1 MQLSDLQTQHRP
13 SFLPRKNPR
22 CFVLVKQLDPLSI
35 YHVETQPARL
45 GAGGRQQVQYERR
58 SVVRGSCRGHR
69 ARRWDDSS
77 LGPLQVSL
85 ALGLQLQVLFS
96 RLWKF

>member
-22 CFVLVKQLDPLSI
+22 CFVLARQLDLLSI

-45 GAGGRQQVQYERR
+45 GAGVDNRFNVGVDQSFEDLVGDTEQKDGAVALW
-58 SVVRGSCRGHR
+58 VLHR
-69 ARRWDDSS
+69 
-77 LGPLQVSL
+77 
-85 ALGLQLQVLFS
+85 F
-96 RLWKF
+96 LWLRDRKGELKKS